1 MAVGARSWVTRPMVG
16 VVSIVVIGGSVVAG
30 VVAAE
35 RLTSD
40 TGVGEIARLAPAD
53 VASIDVTDWS
63 ALRERLGTDGDDLV
77 QQASAR
83 DLATRSTLVSSGE
96 VVADELGWSPRTVR
110 WEAFLQ
116 TTSGSALLLG
126 LPESDGATRERMR
139 DLGYVQDGDDWTI
152 DLTDLR
158 AGGVST
164 PETFQHVRLLDGG
177 VAVASSE
184 EEVVDRLGDVAMGRA
199 ASLADDPTAART
211 WAQVVDLDAFT
222 LQSGSAGCASTDPAE
237 SGPDI
242 AAQAEVAVT
251 AAGTLERYRW
261 LVRGLG
267 AADPGTSDPGED
279 GSGDRFEVAMAF
291 DSGPVA
297 AEQAEVR
304 SRLATG
310 PFIGQTGTVEESIVL
325 TRHGVDGAVALL
337 EFDRQQEAASLMSFI
352 GPLVLASC

>member
-1 MAVGARSWVTRPMVG
+1 MAVSARSWVTRPVVG
-16 VVSIVVIGGSVVAG
+16 LVSVVVIGGSVAAG

-35 RLTSD
+35 RLTPRA
-40 TGVGEIARLAPAD
+40 GVADIAMLAPAD

-63 ALRERLGTDGDDLV
+63 ALRDRLGTGGDDV
-77 QQASAR
+77 VEQASAR

-96 VVADELGWSPRTVR
+96 VVADELGWSPSTVR
-110 WEAFLQ
+110 WEAIVQ
-116 TTSGSALLLG
+116 TTGGTALLLG

-152 DLTDLR
+152 DLTELR

-164 PETFQHVRLLDGG
+164 PETFQHVRLLGDG

-184 EEVVDRLGDVAMGRA
+184 VEVLGRVGEVADGSVP
-199 ASLADDPTAART
+199 SLADDPVAVRT
-211 WAQVVDLDAFT
+211 WAQASDLDMFAF
-222 LQSGSAGCASTDPAE
+222 QSGAAGCASTDPAE

-242 AAQAEVAVT
+242 AAQAAVAVED
-251 AAGTLERYRW
+251 AGTLERYRW
-261 LVRGLG
+261 LLRGLG
-267 AADPGTSDPGED
+267 AGDPGSDGAP
-279 GSGDRFEVAMAF
+279 DRFEVALAF

-297 AEQAEVR
+297 AGQAEVR
-304 SRLATG
+304 ARLATG

-325 TRHGVDGAVALL
+325 TRHAVDGAVTVL
-337 EFDRQQEAASLMSFI
+337 EFERQDDAASLMSFI